1 MGIVC
6 VWCWLEFLYLIIK
19 IGTKRLQS
27 EILCRNGEWMCVSIK
42 SRDIKQVAGRWS
54 VLASNWTTPS
64 IMPRLLVLNNVI
76 WFAFLILLF
85 LFLIVEIMMV
95 LFSWKENGLH
105 ILIEQ
110 FGCIVPRFSCNLTIG
125 NSMESET
132 TKISPHS
139 ILMSLIAVLNAS
151 FNYLNSQL
159 AENKLKR

>member
-1 MGIVC
+1 
-6 VWCWLEFLYLIIK
+6 
-19 IGTKRLQS
+19 
-27 EILCRNGEWMCVSIK
+27 MCVSIK

-139 ILMSLIAVLNAS
+139 ILMSLIAVLNVS
-151 FNYLNSQL
+151 FNYVNSQL
-159 AENKLKR
+159 SENKLKR